1 MTARPNRAS
10 RSLSV
15 SLRHV
20 GLRLGGRSVL
30 KDLDWQI
37 RPGERWVLLGANGAG
52 KTQLLKVLAGD
63 VWPEPGVGHRRY
75 RLGADSFDDPYG
87 IRDELG
93 YLGAERQDRYEHYEW
108 NYRVERVIATGLQR
122 TDI

>member
-30 KDLDWQI
+30 KDLSWQI
-37 RPGERWVLLGANGAG
+37 RPRERWVLLGANGAG
-52 KTQLLKVLAGD
+52 KTQLLKILAGD
-63 VWPEPGVGHRRY
+63 VWPTPGPAGQRCYVWHGE
-75 RLGADSFDDPYG
+75 LLSEPYG
-87 IRDELG
+87 VKEEIA

-108 NYRVERVIATGLQR
+108 NHRAL
-122 TDI
+122 